1 MAAAAGHQQH
11 ISIPI
16 FHKQIYSLDLEH
28 KDGITLND
36 LKWPTLEHCFWY
48 LFVPSLGINPSHTP
62 TYLRRKV
69 RTNNAVKLAL
79 EEWSKPS
86 SDENKQTFIQLWK
99 QQIET
104 DPETK
109 ERIIQ
114 YSLLEP
120 IPQFYCVIP
129 KNKSI
134 YKDFGWNPD
143 LGDSM
148 NHLGNLFYELVAS
161 YVEEKSAP
169 TTRDEVDTE
178 DMMRNTFCPDCE
190 SLLFIRQKE
199 ITDPTSGVKTDTL
212 IKECQVC
219 DWEKKIDDDE
229 ASKPIYASSG
239 QKQSFTLSDHDID
252 EILQDPTL
260 PRIHNIPCVNPVC
273 ATNHLVDDEYG
284 FIITNMTDKVKRETI
299 SKQDRAETIGSDGL
313 IIFSDT
319 DESLKKRIAEYGI
332 KEDEGEIFK
341 GPVQRLVLYYRT
353 NTDDLTYSYVCS
365 TCKTVW
371 SNQ

>member
-1 MAAAAGHQQH
+1 MAAAAGHLQH

-16 FHKQIYSLDLEH
+16 FHKSIYSLDLLN
-28 KDGITLND
+28 KDGYNWND
-36 LKWPTLEHCFWY
+36 QKWPTLEHLFWAI
-48 LFVPSLGINPSHTP
+48 FVPSINIQPSHTP

-69 RTNNAVKLAL
+69 RTSDAVSIAL
-79 EEWSKPS
+79 EEWTKKSNEHKK
-86 SDENKQTFIQLWK
+86 DTFIQLWK

-104 DPETK
+104 DHETK
-109 ERIIQ
+109 EKIIQ
-114 YSLLEP
+114 YSTLEP

-148 NHLGNLFYELVAS
+148 NHLGTLFYQLVAS
-161 YVEEKSAP
+161 YVEEKSVP
-169 TTRDEVDTE
+169 TTRDTE

-199 ITDPTSGVKTDTL
+199 TNDSTTGTKQEVL
-212 IKECQVC
+212 VKECQVC
-219 DWEKKIDDDE
+219 DWEKKIEDDD
-229 ASKPIYASSG
+229 ATKPIYSSSG
-239 QKQSFTLSDHDID
+239 QKLSFTLSDHDID

-273 ATNHLVDDEYG
+273 STNHLVDDEYG
-284 FIITNMTDKVKRETI
+284 FIITNMADKIKRETI
-299 SKQDRAETIGSDGL
+299 SNQPRAETIGSDGL
-313 IIFSDT
+313 ILFADT
-319 DESLKKRIAEYGI
+319 DESIKKRIAEYGL
-332 KEDEGEIFK
+332 KEDEGEIIK

-353 NTDDLTYSYVCS
+353 NNDDLTYSYVCS